1 MTTKH
6 TPGPWRIGDEGAGSD
21 WAIVTDAF
29 GSIVANVNAETGPDA
44 ISAPATRKMPR
55 DANARLI
62 AEAPAM
68 AEILARLA
76 VLPDHSPEWLE
87 NPSVRVDFRMAVT
100 TARAIL
106 ARIDNPKEG

>member
-6 TPGPWRIGDEGAGSD
+6 TPGPWKLEAGRSFTTSSGEFYLTYGSD
-21 WAIVTDAF
+21 RYGNPNF
-29 GSIVANVNAETGPDA
+29 RNFCEL
-44 ISAPATRKMPR
+44 

-106 ARIDNPKEG
+106 ARIDNHN